1 MDISGILEAED
12 KLFEQN
18 RAEEVEELLIGA
30 ISVAADEGDGG
41 ALLQLLNELIGYYR
55 ESSRFEDTSRGIGSF
70 CHIAA

>member
-55 ESSRFEDTSRGIGSF
+55 
-70 CHIAA
+70 